1 MDYNKVIKSVGCN
14 QHEILYNI
22 MQLHN
27 NGKSFDC
34 DITYSKGNFY
44 GRFPSTLNE
53 GEGVIEIPQPKYKFD
68 VCPQTEDTVKIDP
81 QGQIPLEDESIDSI
95 VIDLPFVLGVG
106 PSIKEDKKGQNII
119 LKRFSCY
126 YPAQQLYESYTHW
139 LTEAYRVLKLNGVC
153 IFKTQA
159 TISGGV
165 NHDVPTFSKMIAMKI
180 GFIND
185 DEFILTAKS
194 RLISGKIKKQNH
206 ARKFHS
212 SFLIF
217 KKWNNKRY
225 FKFDYNKLIDELI
238 DSKQT

>member
-1 MDYNKVIKSVGCN
+1 MI
-14 QHEILYNI
+14 
-22 MQLHN
+22 
-27 NGKSFDC
+27 
-34 DITYSKGNFY
+34 YS
-44 GRFPSTLNE
+44 P
-53 GEGVIEIPQPKYKFD
+53 
-68 VCPQTEDTVKIDP
+68 
-81 QGQIPLEDESIDSI
+81 
-95 VIDLPFVLGVG
+95 
-106 PSIKEDKKGQNII
+106 
-119 LKRFSCY
+119 
-126 YPAQQLYESYTHW
+126 
-139 LTEAYRVLKLNGVC
+139 
-153 IFKTQA
+153 

-225 FKFDYNKLIDELI
+225 LKFDYNKLIDELI